1 MYLSTKP
8 TLYLID
14 GLNLVRSFLYEFAR
28 SEEDVTAD
36 FLDFL
41 AEAAQSEN
49 FCMHQYEVIFDGPYR
64 PLGALVRGNVH
75 LSFTDGE
82 SADQII
88 YERACYAAQAAQR
101 VIAVTDDRQLQDMLK
116 QAGVKTQFCRK
127 FYTHLKNNYRTDY

>member
-1 MYLSTKP
+1 MYVTTKS

-41 AEAAQSEN
+41 TDISMDEHYS
-49 FCMHQYEVIFDGPYR
+49 MHQYEVIFDGSYR
-64 PLGALVRGNVH
+64 PLGPLYRGGVH
-75 LSFTDGE
+75 ISFSEEE

-88 YERACYAAQAAQR
+88 YERAAYAAQTGQQKPVCTASGDVGGSGAG
-101 VIAVTDDRQLQDMLK
+101 TDLC
-116 QAGVKTQFCRK
+116 VF
-127 FYTHLKNNYRTDY
+127 HLL